1 MKKRLIALPVMLLL
15 LLVSCG
21 GGGGSGSSSSPPDTN
36 YGIVSDIQL
45 LATRYV
51 AQAGSYI
58 YFKAKLLDGTGLP
71 VANVSVTFTKTSSLG
86 VLSSASAITDSLGYA
101 TVTLYSASAGF
112 VTLQAEVSTGA
123 GKVRDKKTVYFSS
136 SELSYSYS
144 LYLGADGNNNGTYN
158 ESADL
163 NLSGSTNAQVLI
175 RAMVLYGI
183 DSNIAPVFGSTVTF
197 GTDYPY
203 FSSAGAT
210 ACSDGTTVC
219 YVTFPYGNTATTD
232 TSGFAT
238 VLMQV
243 NSSILKTLTT
253 PLNVTAY
260 ADNGSA
266 NLLTLYLNPVTISS
280 VSLTVSPTSVETDST
295 ANAIAAVKTS
305 TGSPAPDGAAV
316 NFTAA
321 CPPLI
326 SIAQMN
332 PPFVQ
337 TADGM
342 ATSVFNAPSSVGS
355 CSITATSGGVSAI
368 VYISVVS
375 PPTTPV
381 TEPVPDALAIVPGT
395 ISVVS
400 NASTQT
406 ASFTISGGT
415 LPYTTTSTDPSR
427 VYNAATGT
435 GVWTGS
441 SITATIA
448 ANACPGTVTMNAND
462 SKGNTDSATLTVLS
476 ASALSL
482 TPTSAN
488 ICETSANCGSTSYP
502 TSVVFTITGGK
513 SPYTV
518 TSSNTAAISDP
529 VVTAVAPFT
538 FTADANNGGIT
549 SDTTVTLTITDSCG
563 STKTVAVFV
572 KNE

>member
-1 MKKRLIALPVMLLL
+1 MEKRSIALSVMLLL

-45 LATRYV
+45 LASSYV
-51 AQAGSYI
+51 AQTGSYI

-71 VANVSVTFTKTSSLG
+71 VANTLVAFTKMSSLG
-86 VLSSASAITDSLGYA
+86 VLSAASAITDSLGYA

-112 VTLQAEVSTGA
+112 ATLQAEVSTGA
-123 GKVRDKKTVYFSS
+123 GKVREKKTVYFSS
-136 SELSYSYS
+136 SDLSYSYS
-144 LYLGADGNNNGTYN
+144 LYLDADGDNDGTYN

-163 NLSGSTNAQVLI
+163 NLSGSTNTQVLI
-175 RAMVLYGI
+175 RAMVLYGL
-183 DSNIAPVFGSTVTF
+183 DSNISPVFGSTVTF

-203 FSSAGAT
+203 LSSAGAT

-232 TSGFAT
+232 ASGYAT

-243 NSSILKTLTT
+243 NSSTLKTLTT
-253 PLNVTAY
+253 PLNITAY

-266 NLLTLYLNPVTISS
+266 NLLTLYLNPITIAS
-280 VSLTVSPTSVETDST
+280 VSLTVSPTSIETDST

-305 TGSPAPDGAAV
+305 TGSAAPDGTAV

-337 TADGM
+337 TVDGM

-375 PPTTPV
+375 PPTDP
-381 TEPVPDALAIVPGT
+381 EPDPEPEELAIVPGT
-395 ISVVS
+395 ISIVS
-400 NASTQT
+400 STSTQT
-406 ASFTISGGT
+406 ASFTVSGGT
-415 LPYTTTSTDPSR
+415 TPYTTTSTDPSR

-441 SITATIA
+441 PITATIA
-448 ANACPGTVTMNAND
+448 ANACPGTVTINAND
-462 SKGNTDSATLTVLS
+462 SKGNTDSSTLTILS

-502 TSVVFTITGGK
+502 TSFIFTITGGK

-518 TSSNTAAISDP
+518 TSSNSAAISDP
-529 VVTAVAPFT
+529 VVTAVSPFT
-538 FTADANNGGIT
+538 FTVDANNGGIT
-549 SDTTVTLTITDSCG
+549 ADTTVTLTITDSCG

>member
-1 MKKRLIALPVMLLL
+1 MKKRSIALSVMLLL

-36 YGIVSDIQL
+36 YGIVSDVQL
-45 LATRYV
+45 LATNYI
-51 AQAGSYI
+51 AQTGSYI

-71 VANVSVTFTKTSSLG
+71 VANTSVTFTKMSSLG
-86 VLSSASAITDSLGYA
+86 VLSSASAISDSLGYA
-101 TVTLYSASAGF
+101 AVTLYSASAGF

-136 SELSYSYS
+136 SDLSYSYS
-144 LYLGADGNNNGTYN
+144 LYLDADGDNDGVYN

-163 NLSGSTNAQVLI
+163 NLSGSTNTQVLI

-183 DSNIAPVFGSTVTF
+183 DSNISPVFGSTVTF

-203 FSSAGAT
+203 FSSAGAA

-232 TSGFAT
+232 ASGYAT

-243 NSSILKTLTT
+243 NSSTLKTLTT

-266 NLLTLYLNPVTISS
+266 NLLTLYLNPITIASI
-280 VSLTVSPTSVETDST
+280 SLTVSPTSVETDST

-305 TGSPAPDGAAV
+305 TGAAAPDGTAV

-332 PPFVQ
+332 PPFAQ
-337 TADGM
+337 TVSGM

-375 PPTTPV
+375 PPTDP
-381 TEPVPDALAIVPGT
+381 EPEPEPEDLAIVPNS
-395 ISVVS
+395 ISIVS
-400 NASTQT
+400 STSTQT

-415 LPYTTTSTDPSR
+415 TPYTTTSADPSR

-441 SITATIA
+441 PITATIA
-448 ANACPGTVTMNAND
+448 ANACPGTVTITAND
-462 SKGNTDSATLTVLS
+462 SKGNTDSSALTILS
-476 ASALSL
+476 ASALSS
-482 TPTSAN
+482 TPVSAN
-488 ICETSANCGSTSYP
+488 VCETTANCGSTSYS
-502 TSVVFTITGGK
+502 TSVIFTITGGK

-518 TSSNTAAISDP
+518 TSSNSAAISDP
-529 VVTAVAPFT
+529 VVTAVSPFT
-538 FTADANNGGIT
+538 FTVDANNGGIT
-549 SDTTVTLTITDSCG
+549 ADTTVTLTITDSCG